1 MRKRDVSAKTTF
13 VQSINKGKRLRG
25 EEKVFKKI
33 YIYKNPRILAMIK
46 MKGGWK
52 KDVQVF
58 FTLNIVKK
66 TAWQNYSNYTYSHHT
81 AKRGGQGPLF
91 QHLHSKPVKTSVS
104 HFFSTSSQ
112 MNCAGKSNFL
122 FEKKLDV
129 LQFFHDLVGVLLWKQ
144 ITGTLL
150 ALSFPFC
157 WRGVGGAL
165 GAWLGFLFSVT
176 EAPPKKIND
185 AKLFAKTVL
194 GHWDFNFLPLHDLY
208 N

>member
-1 MRKRDVSAKTTF
+1 
-13 VQSINKGKRLRG
+13 
-25 EEKVFKKI
+25 
-33 YIYKNPRILAMIK
+33 
-46 MKGGWK
+46 
-52 KDVQVF
+52 
-58 FTLNIVKK
+58 
-66 TAWQNYSNYTYSHHT
+66 
-81 AKRGGQGPLF
+81 
-91 QHLHSKPVKTSVS
+91 
-104 HFFSTSSQ
+104 